1 MSSVNKTK
9 YKKRKHQIELQ
20 RLVKQVGKVLIIT
33 ALFTGFSLSEVHA
46 EGNKGGIATLYHI
59 YFGGEYI
66 GGLSDETKLN
76 QLKEDKLKKA
86 TSEFEDLRLT
96 VGTDLSIVPERVF
109 TIEGTNDNEVLEKLN
124 DMLSVEA
131 KALGININGQRV
143 LYVKNQAAYDEVLR
157 KLKLQAVSEQELNE
171 FESYEAST
179 KSIPPLEENQTRLV
193 KIMMSTDLKTTADQ
207 VSPKEVLSVNQAV
220 KLLNKG
226 TLEEKKYVVKSG
238 DVPSE
243 IAIQHGMS
251 DAELVEINPSLKEK
265 MKIQPGDKLN
275 VTILEPYV
283 EVESHFES
291 KRKESIPYNKKTEN
305 DSSLYKGDKKVSQ
318 TGVVGEKLIT
328 ELTQKRNGQVI
339 DKAIED
345 EKVLIE
351 PKEELTV
358 VGTKVMPSKG
368 EGSFKWPTVGGYIS
382 SDMGTRWGRLHRG
395 IDIAQPSSRAILAS
409 DNGVVVSAG
418 KDGGYGN
425 KVVVD
430 HNNGY
435 KTLYAHLSSISV
447 SVGQTVSQGTN
458 LGVMGA
464 TGNSTGVHLHFEV
477 TKNGTLINP
486 VSVLR

>member
-1 MSSVNKTK
+1 MK
-9 YKKRKHQIELQ
+9 YQIEWQ
-20 RLVKQVGKVLIIT
+20 RLVKKIGKVLVIT
-33 ALFTGFSLSEVHA
+33 LLLTGFSLSEVHA
-46 EGNKGGIATLYHI
+46 EEKKGEILTLFHI
-59 YFGGEYI
+59 YSEGEYI

-86 TSEFEDLRLT
+86 ESEFEDLPLT
-96 VGTDLSIVPERVF
+96 IGTDLSIVPERVF
-109 TIEGTNDNEVLEKLN
+109 TIEGTDDDEVLEKLQ
-124 DMLSVEA
+124 DMLTVESEA
-131 KALGININGQRV
+131 VGINIDGKRV
-143 LYVKNQAAYDEVLR
+143 LHVRDQVAYDEVLR
-157 KLKLQAVSEQELNE
+157 ELKLQAVTEQELIE
-171 FESYEAST
+171 YEKFEATS
-179 KSIPPLEENQTRLV
+179 KSIPPLKENQTRLV
-193 KIMMSTDLKTTADQ
+193 KIMMSTDIETTADQ
-207 VSPKEVLSVNQAV
+207 VAPKEVLTVDQAI

-226 TLEEKKYVVKSG
+226 TLEEKKYIVKSG

-251 DAELVEINPSLKEK
+251 EAELVEINPSLKEK

-291 KRKESIPYNKKTEN
+291 KRKETIPYNKKTEN

-318 TGVVGEKLIT
+318 TGADGEKLIT
-328 ELTQKRNGQVI
+328 ELTQKRKGQVI

-351 PKEELTV
+351 PKDELTV

-418 KDGGYGN
+418 EDGGYGN